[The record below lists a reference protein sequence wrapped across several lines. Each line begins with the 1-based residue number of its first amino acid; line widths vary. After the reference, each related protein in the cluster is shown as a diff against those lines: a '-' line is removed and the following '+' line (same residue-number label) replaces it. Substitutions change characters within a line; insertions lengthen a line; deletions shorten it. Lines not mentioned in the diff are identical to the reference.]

1 MALVFHKTKI
11 MSVEIIDLLPQL
23 EGQCENHEG
32 TPQIIICN
40 AKTLQKLSRS
50 RVQNPRDGKLYNPRT
65 DIGALNGIEIITSP
79 EILDEEFRIF

>member
-1 MALVFHKTKI
+1 
-11 MSVEIIDLLPQL
+11 MSISILDLLPQL
-23 EGQCENHEG
+23 EAQCESHEG

-65 DIGALNGIEIITSP
+65 DIGTLPDIEIITSP
-79 EILDEEFRIF
+79 EVADDVFRIF